1 MGRFYFLLPCLLS
14 ITIASAQ
21 EKLSKE
27 EKERREKNI
36 QAGNPFKQFGY
47 KGKVATLS
55 KGKYLEVHDLDSIVT
70 IGSVRFHV
78 DRKEIVGAIEIDS
91 ISDEYARPIGD
102 IASRWLSP
110 DPLSEETP
118 GWSPYTMCMDN
129 PIRFNDPS
137 GLLAQSVIDDLWS
150 KSGSGETNW
159 TNNNG
164 NFEDGNGNSVA
175 AGDNDDDVTVD
186 SNGNVTKVVRKE
198 GANRFFDQN
207 GNQLSFNDPK
217 NTDTHMMY
225 GHFSF
230 GDNIFTQ
237 MNDLFD
243 YIIAAGLISPNVS
256 ESYKSG
262 MDYVRPGFTSWGDWD
277 FPTVLQDKFN
287 VSTEEMVKA
296 GYGTGTRTYFRFG
309 QHNTI
314 YNIYDA
320 GQFMWGRALGHSGFS
335 LSSGLR
341 GTGVNERIWS
351 AFQRGDSPADI
362 NAITNGYYYQ
372 YFNQKVRGCDPE

>member
-1 MGRFYFLLPCLLS
+1 MGRLYFLTICLFS
-14 ITIASAQ
+14 FAGMTAQ
-21 EKLSKE
+21 EKISKE

-36 QAGNPFKQFGY
+36 QAANPFKQFGY

-78 DRKEIVGAIEIDS
+78 DKKKIVGLVEIDTA
-91 ISDEYARPIGD
+91 IFEYSRPIGD

-118 GWSPYTMCMDN
+118 AWSPYTMCMDN

-137 GLLAQSVIDDLWS
+137 GMIAQSVIDDMFS
-150 KSGSGETNW
+150 KSGSGETVW

-164 NFEDGNGNSVA
+164 TFEDGNGNSVA

-186 SNGNVTKVVRKE
+186 SNGNVTSVVRKE

-207 GNQLSFNDPK
+207 GTQLFFNDPSNMDK
-217 NTDTHMMY
+217 HMMY
-225 GHFSF
+225 GHFNK
-230 GDNIFTQ
+230 GDNIYRKII
-237 MNDLFD
+237 NLLDR
-243 YIIAAGLISPNVS
+243 IIAAGTISENVS

-262 MDYVRPGFTSWGDWD
+262 MDYVRLGFASWGDWD
-277 FPTVLQDKFN
+277 FPTLLQNEFN
-287 VSTEEMVKA
+287 VSTDEMVKA
-296 GYGTGTRTYFRFG
+296 GYNGGSRTYFRFG

-341 GTGVNERIWS
+341 GAGANERIFS
-351 AFQRGDSPADI
+351 LGTQGDSAADT
-362 NAITNGYYYQ
+362 NAITNGFYYQ